1 MIIYKYMADLVSAP
15 TLLYL
20 SVAAATLAITY
31 EVLKLI
37 STLTYK
43 VVVIFIAL
51 IILSN
56 CAAKL
61 YGRLILKENI

>member
-1 MIIYKYMADLVSAP
+1 MARWFSAP

-20 SVAAATLAITY
+20 GVSAVTVFVTVITLTFV
-31 EVLKLI
+31 E
-37 STLTYK
+37 TLTYQ
-43 VVVIFIAL
+43 VVVVFIAL

-61 YGRLILKENI
+61 YGRVILHEDL